1 MFVSM
6 FIGALIALYIK
17 PEIVPYIGTYDMVT
31 NEPILIQD
39 RHILGNLFVNQ
50 PLMYSFLIS
59 IWRSLIAIIIATMGF
74 VLSLYIDNIFIIL
87 TGPFIYTI
95 LENFILSVLRVPQY
109 RLVTSFDPT
118 IVDEKMITVFSMIA
132 GPMIAILFI
141 GLIVVFNSKIK
152 KTLIYK
158 V

>member
-1 MFVSM
+1 
-6 FIGALIALYIK
+6 
-17 PEIVPYIGTYDMVT
+17 MVT

>member
-59 IWRSLIAIIIATMGF
+59 IWMGF